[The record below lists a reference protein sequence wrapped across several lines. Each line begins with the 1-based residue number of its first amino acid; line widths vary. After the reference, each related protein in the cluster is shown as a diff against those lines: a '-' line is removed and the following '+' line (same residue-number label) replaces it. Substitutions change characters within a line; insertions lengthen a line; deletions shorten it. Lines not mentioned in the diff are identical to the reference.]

1 MKIKNENQYIFL
13 NKDNSLE
20 MDDFYRNYEHRFG
33 DKAVNCKHYKIID
46 GKKVIVDE

>member
-1 MKIKNENQYIFL
+1 MVLIHYGCFLNNEDKNENQYIFL

-33 DKAVNCKHYKIID
+33 DKAVNC
-46 GKKVIVDE
+46 